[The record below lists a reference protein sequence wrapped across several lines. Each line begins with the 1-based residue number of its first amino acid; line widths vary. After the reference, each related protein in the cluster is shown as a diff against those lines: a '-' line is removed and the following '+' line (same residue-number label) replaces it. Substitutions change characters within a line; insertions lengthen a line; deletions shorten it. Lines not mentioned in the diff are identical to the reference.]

1 MKKENSNFY
10 TLQADPV
17 FKNVFYR
24 DYNLLKRFLSDIL
37 SIFYDDVTINKVK
50 VLNTELTKDR
60 LYIKNKV
67 VDILVD
73 IGSKVLN
80 IEVNVKYDNY
90 RIYRNFFYLASSTI
104 ESMKKDKKFVDVK
117 EHVQFNFNFKKGKK
131 KGFKISQ
138 YGDLS
143 SGEVTIPFMKTIDI
157 DVDYYKDKWYNSGKS
172 KEYYEQFKSIIMFG
186 LSENELKNLE
196 DSDDYMKKIKD
207 DVVRLNGDPNFYQV
221 MTDDEDREMIEN
233 SIKIVSRREGLEQGL
248 EQGLQQG
255 LKQGLQQGIEQGTRR
270 GIEQGSKETKINIVK
285 NMKEADYKIEEIEK
299 ITGLSIEEIEK
310 I

>member
-1 MKKENSNFY
+1 MAKENSTNFY
-10 TLQADPV
+10 TLKADPV

-24 DYNLLKRFLSDIL
+24 DDNLLKRFLSDIL
-37 SIFYDDVTINKVK
+37 SIFYDDVHIDKVK

-80 IEVNVKYDNY
+80 IEVNVRYDNY
-90 RIYRNFFYLASSTI
+90 RTYRNFFYLASSTI

-117 EHVQFNFNFKKGKK
+117 EHVQFNFNFQKGKK
-131 KGFKISQ
+131 KGYKISQ

-143 SGEVTIPFMKTIDI
+143 TGEITIPFMKTIDI
-157 DVDYYKDKWYNSGKS
+157 DVDYYMYKWYNSGKS

-186 LSENELKNLE
+186 FDEEEIKTLE
-196 DSDDYMKKIKD
+196 DSDCYMKKIKD
-207 DVVRLNGDPNFYQV
+207 DVIKLNGDPNFYQA

-233 SIKIVSRREGLEQGL
+233 SIFISGKQEGIG
-248 EQGLQQG
+248 
-255 LKQGLQQGIEQGTRR
+255 
-270 GIEQGSKETKINIVK
+270 QGSKDAKIKIVK
-285 NMKEADYKIEEIEK
+285 NMKTANYKIEDIAK
-299 ITGLSIEEIEK
+299 ITGLSVDEINS
-310 I
+310 IS

>member
-1 MKKENSNFY
+1 MSKDKKFY
-10 TLQADPV
+10 SLANDSV

-24 DYNLLKRFLSDIL
+24 DDVLLKRFLTDIL
-37 SIFYDDVTINKVK
+37 STFYDDVDIKDFK
-50 VLNTELTKDR
+50 VLNTELTKDK

-73 IGSKVLN
+73 IGTKVIN
-80 IEVNVKYDNY
+80 IEVNVKYDDY

-104 ESMKKDKKFVDVK
+104 ASMKKDMKFVDVR
-117 EHVQFNFNFKKGKK
+117 EHVQFNFNFKKNYKDGY
-131 KGFKISQ
+131 KISE

-143 SGEVTIPFMKTIDI
+143 TGEVTIPFMRTIDI

-186 LSENELKNLE
+186 LTEDELKNLE

-207 DVVRLNGDPNFYQV
+207 DVIKLNGDPNFYQA
-221 MTDDEDREMIEN
+221 MTDEEDREMIEN
-233 SIKIVSRREGLEQGL
+233 SIFISGKQEGI
-248 EQGLQQG
+248 
-255 LKQGLQQGIEQGTRR
+255 KQGTK
-270 GIEQGSKETKINIVK
+270 QGSKEKEINIVK
-285 NMKEADYKIEEIEK
+285 NMKEANYKLEDIKE

>member
-1 MKKENSNFY
+1 MTKDKKFY
-10 TLQADPV
+10 SLANDSV

-24 DYNLLKRFLSDIL
+24 DDVLLKRFLTDIL
-37 SIFYDDVTINKVK
+37 SAFYDDVDIKNFK
-50 VLNTELTKDR
+50 VLNTELTKDK

-73 IGSKVLN
+73 ISTKVIN
-80 IEVNVKYDNY
+80 IEVNVKYDDY

-104 ESMKKDKKFVDVK
+104 ASMKKDMKFVDVR
-117 EHVQFNFNFKKGKK
+117 EHVQFNFNFKKSYKAGY
-131 KGFKISQ
+131 KISE

-143 SGEVTIPFMKTIDI
+143 TGEVTIPFMRTIDI
-157 DVDYYKDKWYNSGKS
+157 DVDYYKNKWYNSGKS

-186 LSENELKNLE
+186 LTEDELKNLE

-207 DVVRLNGDPNFYQV
+207 DVIKLNGDPNFYQA
-221 MTDDEDREMIEN
+221 MTDEEDREMIEN
-233 SIKIVSRREGLEQGL
+233 SIFISGKKE
-248 EQGLQQG
+248 
-255 LKQGLQQGIEQGTRR
+255 GIEENQK
-270 GIEQGSKETKINIVK
+270 SIVK
-285 NMKEADYKIEEIEK
+285 NMKEANYKLEDIKE

>member
-1 MKKENSNFY
+1 MTKDKKFY
-10 TLQADPV
+10 SLANDSV

-24 DYNLLKRFLSDIL
+24 DDALLKRFLTDIL
-37 SIFYDDVTINKVK
+37 SAFYDDVDIKNFK
-50 VLNTELTKDR
+50 VLNTELTKDK

-73 IGSKVLN
+73 ISTKVIN
-80 IEVNVKYDNY
+80 IEVNVKYDDY

-104 ESMKKDKKFVDVK
+104 ASMKKDMKFVDVR
-117 EHVQFNFNFKKGKK
+117 EHVQFNFNFKKSYKAGY
-131 KGFKISQ
+131 KISE

-143 SGEVTIPFMKTIDI
+143 TGEVTIPFMRTIDI
-157 DVDYYKDKWYNSGKS
+157 DVDYYKNKWYNSGKS

-186 LSENELKNLE
+186 LTEDELKNLE

-207 DVVRLNGDPNFYQV
+207 DVIKLNGDPNFYQA
-221 MTDDEDREMIEN
+221 MTDEEDREMIEN
-233 SIKIVSRREGLEQGL
+233 SIFISGKKE
-248 EQGLQQG
+248 
-255 LKQGLQQGIEQGTRR
+255 GIEENQ
-270 GIEQGSKETKINIVK
+270 KNIVK
-285 NMKEADYKIEEIEK
+285 NMKEANYKAEDIKE

>member
-1 MKKENSNFY
+1 MTKDKKFY
-10 TLQADPV
+10 SLANDSV

-24 DYNLLKRFLSDIL
+24 DDVLLKRFLTDIL
-37 SIFYDDVTINKVK
+37 SVFYDDVDIKNFK
-50 VLNTELTKDR
+50 VLNTELTKDK

-73 IGSKVLN
+73 IGTKVIN
-80 IEVNVKYDNY
+80 IEINVKYDDY

-104 ESMKKDKKFVDVK
+104 ASMKKDLKFVDVR
-117 EHVQFNFNFKKGKK
+117 EHVQFNFNFKKNYKAGY
-131 KGFKISQ
+131 KISE

-143 SGEVTIPFMKTIDI
+143 TGEVTIPFMRTIDI

-186 LSENELKNLE
+186 LTEDELKNLE

-207 DVVRLNGDPNFYQV
+207 DVIKLNGDPNFYQA
-221 MTDDEDREMIEN
+221 MTDEEDREMIEN
-233 SIKIVSRREGLEQGL
+233 SIFISGKNE
-248 EQGLQQG
+248 
-255 LKQGLQQGIEQGTRR
+255 GIEENQK
-270 GIEQGSKETKINIVK
+270 SIVK
-285 NMKEADYKIEEIEK
+285 NMKEANYKLEDIKE